1 MSLLS
6 QYLSGNKK
14 SANAPSTNSLSS
26 YLGNGAPLEETTTA
40 TPQEQTPALPD
51 GAKGFDPYGNPYFGE
66 GLGAIL
72 KKWSYN
78 FTKDVKDVDNSAWD
92 DLKERWGN
100 MQRDQQEYMRSLEQG
115 AKADPSRTWK
125 NLAGAFGMTTEAV
138 SKGFQDV
145 TASSQGSVLAP
156 ALKAV
161 GASVTAIGDLFSI
174 PAQKFEQ
181 SAGAFQGLRE
191 AAREIES
198 PLPHLEQNWF
208 TDMVESSPMGIAYD
222 VASIALSQSDNKWDY
237 TAQKIEE
244 GWQAGRIYYSQVFD
258 STLKEKFLQ
267 EYRAGEDPAL
277 LAMKL
282 QNPLAELG
290 GQLIFDP
297 LNLVGVF
304 FKGAKTAAQLN
315 AVENSVTA
323 SGLLKL
329 EQGAQALEE
338 VSKAADNASALRALD
353 TLAGAQQEAVALVRS
368 NSKLLNTSYG
378 IRDLT
383 TSSRQNAVISK
394 GKELIGNMALTLK
407 QNGYSNEGVAEMILY
422 GARSVSENVDEMKAG
437 LSGLAH
443 APNAHMWLSDDYIE
457 TFTVV
462 RNLLADEAGILNGSK
477 LRQLIKSSNP
487 AEFSEA
493 AKNLMLAAAK
503 SEFPDVGEM
512 EKASALVKQAAKEG
526 GEISEQ
532 TRRMAQKFDSLP
544 SHVKYLN
551 RIDSTFSTYVKNP
564 INKVLGTFYFN
575 LQGGVAVR
583 NIISNNELI
592 LVDKGF
598 GAWFADGQ
606 YWTTAKNRAFLT
618 EAFGELPES
627 AHGFKSLVSSTTER
641 PAFAF
646 GKWMEAG
653 EESGSA
659 RIVAASVRDTFKKM
673 IPKAIPNMGAEV
685 DAGAL
690 TQQQVRKF
698 ADLLYKHKGNAT
710 KAADEFRDLYKVG
723 AVESW
728 RNLDFVTAF
737 EKDALETLDYWD
749 DIEELARRGAN
760 TTDEVEAV
768 FEKIRKS
775 IDSRSELASNDV
787 IGLSEDH
794 PSAETWGDL
803 MKAVEE
809 GHLDPNEQ
817 RVFTAIMEGAE
828 QARLEY
834 QTLLD
839 DVALK
844 AQQALSRDGKLQEA
858 QHIGQEMNRVRETL
872 RKAAPATAKETRQ
885 ITQDAWRWSDAIK
898 ADKKTTPETL
908 KSYWTKAGLNG
919 DPPLDLTKQSLLKEL
934 WKQRFEK
941 VSAAWNSSFDAIVGE
956 SETILR
962 QMSNVVDTT
971 ELNSMASRTRHI
983 SKQAQAMRSAV
994 FENGALRIRP
1004 TQDMAYVAKQYGVK
1018 PEEIL
1023 NAINNKKGTAFTDI
1037 QEIPTRDV
1045 MDVIKQA
1052 RNERGLPTTRPTTV
1066 ATPTAK
1072 MMEQATDIPRSELP
1086 PQVSQRFADEAA
1098 RLASELSSGQA
1109 GKRTAAA
1116 SFGTTNVGWYRE
1128 LYKKGLSKPE
1138 IDKAL
1143 DKIIMDAGKDKGVNV
1158 ERMKDMM
1165 MDNFRFGDEASG
1177 TPPDLNVLKQL
1188 GADEKTLQDALDN
1201 FNDITKQNVTLEEA
1215 IRQSGGIVDDADLL
1229 HDSSLPYFDDAGN
1242 LIEPQGIAIPPP
1254 HPLGGQPSL
1263 PRAWNENA
1271 TGAKHLLDEIKNEI
1285 IARWGETDD
1294 ARTYSPELENAL
1306 KKMVDGVTPKM
1317 AEMKSVALR
1326 VAEEQRNFTLLNYGA
1341 KTYGDVAL
1349 SYLMPYHFFYT
1360 RSYKNWIS
1368 RVATNPEIVAGYGK
1382 YKDALEK
1389 INADLPPW
1397 YQQQLNV
1404 TELLGIKSDHPIYLN
1419 LEATFNPLYG
1429 LTGTDFNDPSKRVNW
1444 ATATFDDMGKF
1455 GPTMWAPLQ
1464 MAVAAMLYKD
1474 GEIDAATRWGNRLI
1488 PQTAQIKAVS
1498 SFFGKPVELDPSVQ
1512 MFSGNGLFDFGA
1524 MDPYERGR
1532 MGYAASDLI
1541 ASGQYTPEQL
1551 MQQFQAQEGDGWDTA
1566 KQMAVNSRAWSSI
1579 SSYFLGVGFKPR
1591 STNDV
1596 TVEKMYLELNKLY
1609 ALSSTMSP
1617 EEYRNQWEKLR
1628 QSYPPGLVD
1637 TVLLAKKGGAKRDA
1651 AYAYNVF
1658 GRLPP
1663 GKMDDVL
1670 KAVGISSDE
1679 VSKFYESKGFSDP
1692 TVKFTETE
1700 KLRFMAAVIDLGTML
1715 KIPQDATQQE
1725 WNDARNAYSQ
1735 SSKNIEKEL
1744 GDDIWDKV
1752 SHYYDLKDDNSQE
1765 ADLFKQQHPE
1775 VMQALQMRGAAI
1787 ANDPLLATY
1796 YGGIDNIE
1804 AYVSGQVRQQL
1815 TDKYGAEIYQT
1826 QTDYF
1831 NSSDQRAYLRAHP
1844 ELRRFWDEKRVLDQ
1858 QAQQAMLHFAS
1869 LLDNPRPAEFRED
1882 FTPQSSVQGA
1892 MAEAIQSL
1900 ASQGQAPMWE
1910 DISAGMAPWLQ
1921 GEVINYWTTGEPLSK
1936 RATKQLEF
1944 LAKQGGYYN
1953 AQDFLMSTGYAL
1965 QSATQNAPPMAQPQ
1979 PQQGNSLSAYM
1990 QGAQP

>member
-92 DLKERWGN
+92 DLKERWST

-125 NLAGAFGMTTEAV
+125 NLAGVFGMTTEAV

-174 PAQKFEQ
+174 PAQKIEQ
-181 SAGAFQGLRE
+181 GAGALQGLRE

-222 VASIALSQSDNKWDY
+222 VASIALSPSENKWDY

-244 GWQAGRIYYSQVFD
+244 GWQAGRIYYSQMFD

-956 SETILR
+956 SETVLQ
-962 QMSNVVDTT
+962 QMAKVVDTT
-971 ELNSMASRTRHI
+971 ELNSMATRTRHI

-1004 TQDMAYVAKQYGVK
+1004 QNDLSWLAHQYGLASATEAGVPLDK
-1018 PEEIL
+1018 RIL
-1023 NAINNKKGTAFTDI
+1023 NTVNKYLPEGAQPYESLKDVDYNIAQQAF
-1037 QEIPTRDV
+1037 EKRRV
-1045 MDVIKQA
+1045 EK
-1052 RNERGLPTTRPTTV
+1052 GLPEV
-1066 ATPTAK
+1066 
-1072 MMEQATDIPRSELP
+1072 
-1086 PQVSQRFADEAA
+1086 
-1098 RLASELSSGQA
+1098 
-1109 GKRTAAA
+1109 
-1116 SFGTTNVGWYRE
+1116 
-1128 LYKKGLSKPE
+1128 
-1138 IDKAL
+1138 
-1143 DKIIMDAGKDKGVNV
+1143 
-1158 ERMKDMM
+1158 
-1165 MDNFRFGDEASG
+1165 
-1177 TPPDLNVLKQL
+1177 
-1188 GADEKTLQDALDN
+1188 
-1201 FNDITKQNVTLEEA
+1201 VTE
-1215 IRQSGGIVDDADLL
+1215 
-1229 HDSSLPYFDDAGN
+1229 
-1242 LIEPQGIAIPPP
+1242 GIAIPPP

-1271 TGAKHLLDEIKNEI
+1271 AGAKHLLDEIKNEI

-1360 RSYKNWIS
+1360 RSYKNWVS

-1404 TELLGIKSDHPIYLN
+1404 TELLGIKSDHPVYLN

-1844 ELRRFWDEKRVLDQ
+1844 ELKRFWDEKRVLDQ

-1921 GEVINYWTTGEPLSK
+1921 GEVIDYWTTGAPLSK
-1936 RATKQLEF
+1936 RATKQMEF

-1953 AQDFLMSTGYAL
+1953 MNDFLMSTGYAL